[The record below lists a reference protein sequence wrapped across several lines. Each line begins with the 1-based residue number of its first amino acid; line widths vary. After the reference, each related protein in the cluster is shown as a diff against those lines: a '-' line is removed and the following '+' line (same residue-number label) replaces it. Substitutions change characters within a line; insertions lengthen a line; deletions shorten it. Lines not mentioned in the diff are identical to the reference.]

1 MINMEIPQRKL
12 NRLSEYD
19 YGQEGVYFVTL
30 CTQNRSRLF
39 QMELPVG
46 NGLCAVPDGVGVGN
60 GTTHR
65 SCPAAGNAIIHKW
78 VQETENKFPNIAIDK
93 YVIMPDHLH
102 LIVTIKER
110 HAGRSLPDVMRFFK
124 NKEGRLPDAPGRIW
138 YEADLNYYS
147 GKRNNHRLLWSNDG
161 LFFVT
166 YDHYESFMEVLW
178 KFYGSGRR
186 LIYEQ
191 SKHCNP

>member
-1 MINMEIPQRKL
+1 MATKSGQLNLYRSCDKIIVVINMEIPQRKL

-19 YGQEGVYFVTL
+19 YGQEGAYFVTL

-46 NGLCAVPDGVGVGN
+46 NGLCAVPYNGLCAVPDGVGGGN
-60 GTTHR
+60 GATHR
-65 SCPAAGNAIIHKW
+65 SCPTAGNAIIHKW

-124 NKEGRLPDAPGRIW
+124 TMTTMKA
-138 YEADLNYYS
+138 
-147 GKRNNHRLLWSNDG
+147 LLKLLEDN
-161 LFFVT
+161 V
-166 YDHYESFMEVLW
+166 W
-178 KFYGSGRR
+178 KV
-186 LIYEQ
+186 E
-191 SKHCNP
+191 

>member
-1 MINMEIPQRKL
+1 MEIPQRKL

-19 YGQEGVYFVTL
+19 YGQEGAYFVTL

-46 NGLCAVPDGVGVGN
+46 NGLCAVPEGADDRNGTTRRSCPTEGMELPVGNGLCAVPDGVGVGN

-65 SCPAAGNAIIHKW
+65 SCPTAGNAIIHKW

-124 NKEGRLPDAPGRIW
+124 TMTT
-138 YEADLNYYS
+138 
-147 GKRNNHRLLWSNDG
+147 ND
-161 LFFVT
+161 
-166 YDHYESFMEVLW
+166 
-178 KFYGSGRR
+178 
-186 LIYEQ
+186 
-191 SKHCNP
+191 

>member
-1 MINMEIPQRKL
+1 MEIPQRKQ

-19 YGQEGVYFVTL
+19 YGQEGAYFVTL

-46 NGLCAVPDGVGVGN
+46 NGKRHDTQVVPYGAIPDGVGGGN

-65 SCPAAGNAIIHKW
+65 LCPTAGNAIIHKW

-124 NKEGRLPDAPGRIW
+124 TMTTNEYIRGVKDGTLTPFD
-138 YEADLNYYS
+138 
-147 GKRNNHRLLWSNDG
+147 GKLWQKSY
-161 LFFVT
+161 
-166 YDHYESFMEVLW
+166 YDHVIRNQQDYNEIWQYIEN
-178 KFYGSGRR
+178 
-186 LIYEQ
+186 
-191 SKHCNP
+191 NPTKWIMMHERP